1 MKYRTQGTESYENLP
16 HDGLHIYRRTF
27 ASRLL
32 QSGTP
37 LPLISEM
44 LGHIDKNSVRVYLST
59 DEAKMKRCAL
69 DIIDEKMKQLEI
81 RNMSAFLRAMV
92 LNGYVLK
99 LDLPQLREMIRLL
112 GNLTNN
118 VNQIARRVNEH
129 GSIYESE
136 IDEIQEKVNQ
146 LLGMM
151 NQLLST
157 LQLNTV

>member
-1 MKYRTQGTESYENLP
+1 MKKENARRSKMLPFAVTEE
-16 HDGLHIYRRTF
+16 
-27 ASRLL
+27 
-32 QSGTP
+32 
-37 LPLISEM
+37 
-44 LGHIDKNSVRVYLST
+44 
-59 DEAKMKRCAL
+59 EAR
-69 DIIDEKMKQLEI
+69 IIDAKMKQLEI
-81 RNMSAFLRAMV
+81 HNISAFLRAMV

-112 GNLTNN
+112 ANLTNN

-146 LLGMM
+146 LLCMM

>member
-1 MKYRTQGTESYENLP
+1 
-16 HDGLHIYRRTF
+16 
-27 ASRLL
+27 
-32 QSGTP
+32 
-37 LPLISEM
+37 
-44 LGHIDKNSVRVYLST
+44 
-59 DEAKMKRCAL
+59 
-69 DIIDEKMKQLEI
+69 MKQLEI

-146 LLGMM
+146 LLCMM
-151 NQLLST
+151 NQLLSM
-157 LQLNTV
+157 LQLNTI

>member
-1 MKYRTQGTESYENLP
+1 MKKEKARRSKLLHFAVTEE
-16 HDGLHIYRRTF
+16 
-27 ASRLL
+27 
-32 QSGTP
+32 
-37 LPLISEM
+37 
-44 LGHIDKNSVRVYLST
+44 
-59 DEAKMKRCAL
+59 EAN
-69 DIIDEKMKQLEI
+69 IIDEKMKQLEI

-112 GNLTNN
+112 ANLTNN

-136 IDEIQEKVNQ
+136 IDEIQENVNL

-151 NQLLST
+151 NQLLSA

>member
-1 MKYRTQGTESYENLP
+1 MKKENARRSKMLHFAVTEE
-16 HDGLHIYRRTF
+16 
-27 ASRLL
+27 
-32 QSGTP
+32 
-37 LPLISEM
+37 
-44 LGHIDKNSVRVYLST
+44 
-59 DEAKMKRCAL
+59 EAR
-69 DIIDEKMKQLEI
+69 IIDEKMKQLEI
-81 RNMSAFLRAMV
+81 HNISAFLRAMV

-146 LLGMM
+146 LLCMM

-157 LQLNTV
+157 LQLNTYKEELLCARQS

>member
-1 MKYRTQGTESYENLP
+1 MLHFAVTEE
-16 HDGLHIYRRTF
+16 
-27 ASRLL
+27 
-32 QSGTP
+32 
-37 LPLISEM
+37 
-44 LGHIDKNSVRVYLST
+44 
-59 DEAKMKRCAL
+59 EAR
-69 DIIDEKMKQLEI
+69 IIDEKMKQLEI
-81 RNMSAFLRAMV
+81 HNISAFLRAMV

-99 LDLPQLREMIRLL
+99 LDLPKLREMIRLL
-112 GNLTNN
+112 ANLTNN

-146 LLGMM
+146 LLCMM

>member
-1 MKYRTQGTESYENLP
+1 MKKENARRSKMLHFAVTEE
-16 HDGLHIYRRTF
+16 
-27 ASRLL
+27 
-32 QSGTP
+32 
-37 LPLISEM
+37 
-44 LGHIDKNSVRVYLST
+44 
-59 DEAKMKRCAL
+59 EAR
-69 DIIDEKMKQLEI
+69 INDEKMKQLEI

-146 LLGMM
+146 LLCMM
-151 NQLLST
+151 NQLLSM
-157 LQLNTV
+157 LQLNTI

>member
-1 MKYRTQGTESYENLP
+1 
-16 HDGLHIYRRTF
+16 
-27 ASRLL
+27 
-32 QSGTP
+32 
-37 LPLISEM
+37 
-44 LGHIDKNSVRVYLST
+44 
-59 DEAKMKRCAL
+59 
-69 DIIDEKMKQLEI
+69 
-81 RNMSAFLRAMV
+81 MV

-99 LDLPQLREMIRLL
+99 LDLPKLREMIRLL

>member
-1 MKYRTQGTESYENLP
+1 MKKEKALRSKMLHFPVTEE
-16 HDGLHIYRRTF
+16 
-27 ASRLL
+27 
-32 QSGTP
+32 
-37 LPLISEM
+37 
-44 LGHIDKNSVRVYLST
+44 
-59 DEAKMKRCAL
+59 EAR
-69 DIIDEKMKQLEI
+69 IIDAKRKQLEI
-81 RNMSAFLRAMV
+81 HNISAFLRAMV

-136 IDEIQEKVNQ
+136 IDEIQENVNL

>member
-1 MKYRTQGTESYENLP
+1 MLHFAVTEE
-16 HDGLHIYRRTF
+16 
-27 ASRLL
+27 
-32 QSGTP
+32 
-37 LPLISEM
+37 
-44 LGHIDKNSVRVYLST
+44 
-59 DEAKMKRCAL
+59 EAR
-69 DIIDEKMKQLEI
+69 IIDEKMKQLEI

-112 GNLTNN
+112 ANLTNN

-146 LLGMM
+146 LLCMM

>member
-1 MKYRTQGTESYENLP
+1 MKKERA
-16 HDGLHIYRRTF
+16 RRTKMLHF
-27 ASRLL
+27 AV
-32 QSGTP
+32 T
-37 LPLISEM
+37 EE
-44 LGHIDKNSVRVYLST
+44 
-59 DEAKMKRCAL
+59 EAR
-69 DIIDEKMKQLEI
+69 IIDEKMKQLEI

-99 LDLPQLREMIRLL
+99 LDLPQLRLL

-118 VNQIARRVNEH
+118 VNQIARRGNEH

-146 LLGMM
+146 LLCMM

-157 LQLNTV
+157 LQLNTI

>member
-1 MKYRTQGTESYENLP
+1 
-16 HDGLHIYRRTF
+16 
-27 ASRLL
+27 
-32 QSGTP
+32 
-37 LPLISEM
+37 
-44 LGHIDKNSVRVYLST
+44 
-59 DEAKMKRCAL
+59 
-69 DIIDEKMKQLEI
+69 
-81 RNMSAFLRAMV
+81 MV

-151 NQLLST
+151 NQMLST

>member
-1 MKYRTQGTESYENLP
+1 MKKEKALRTKMLHFAVTEE
-16 HDGLHIYRRTF
+16 
-27 ASRLL
+27 
-32 QSGTP
+32 
-37 LPLISEM
+37 
-44 LGHIDKNSVRVYLST
+44 
-59 DEAKMKRCAL
+59 EARSS
-69 DIIDEKMKQLEI
+69 DEKMKQLEI
-81 RNMSAFLRAMV
+81 RNMSAFLREMV

-112 GNLTNN
+112 ANLTNN

-136 IDEIQEKVNQ
+136 IDEIQENVNL

>member
-1 MKYRTQGTESYENLP
+1 MTGVQT
-16 HDGLHIYRRTF
+16 
-27 ASRLL
+27 
-32 QSGTP
+32 
-37 LPLISEM
+37 
-44 LGHIDKNSVRVYLST
+44 
-59 DEAKMKRCAL
+59 CAL
-69 DIIDEKMKQLEI
+69 PI
-81 RNMSAFLRAMV
+81 
-92 LNGYVLK
+92 
-99 LDLPQLREMIRLL
+99 
-112 GNLTNN
+112 LTNN

>member
-1 MKYRTQGTESYENLP
+1 MLHFAVTEE
-16 HDGLHIYRRTF
+16 
-27 ASRLL
+27 
-32 QSGTP
+32 
-37 LPLISEM
+37 
-44 LGHIDKNSVRVYLST
+44 
-59 DEAKMKRCAL
+59 EAR
-69 DIIDEKMKQLEI
+69 IIDEKMKQLEI

>member
-1 MKYRTQGTESYENLP
+1 MKKEKARRSKLLHFAVTEE
-16 HDGLHIYRRTF
+16 
-27 ASRLL
+27 
-32 QSGTP
+32 
-37 LPLISEM
+37 
-44 LGHIDKNSVRVYLST
+44 
-59 DEAKMKRCAL
+59 EAN
-69 DIIDEKMKQLEI
+69 IIDEKMKQLEI

-151 NQLLST
+151 NQMLST

>member
-1 MKYRTQGTESYENLP
+1 MLHFAVTEE
-16 HDGLHIYRRTF
+16 
-27 ASRLL
+27 
-32 QSGTP
+32 
-37 LPLISEM
+37 
-44 LGHIDKNSVRVYLST
+44 
-59 DEAKMKRCAL
+59 EAR
-69 DIIDEKMKQLEI
+69 IIDEKMKQLEI

-151 NQLLST
+151 NQMLST

>member
-1 MKYRTQGTESYENLP
+1 MKKENARRSKMLHFAVTEEEA
-16 HDGLHIYRRTF
+16 R
-27 ASRLL
+27 
-32 QSGTP
+32 
-37 LPLISEM
+37 IS
-44 LGHIDKNSVRVYLST
+44 D
-59 DEAKMKRCAL
+59 A
-69 DIIDEKMKQLEI
+69 KMKQLEI

-112 GNLTNN
+112 ANLTNN

-136 IDEIQEKVNQ
+136 IDEIQEKVNR

-151 NQLLST
+151 NQLLSM
-157 LQLNTV
+157 LQLNTI

>member
-1 MKYRTQGTESYENLP
+1 
-16 HDGLHIYRRTF
+16 
-27 ASRLL
+27 
-32 QSGTP
+32 
-37 LPLISEM
+37 
-44 LGHIDKNSVRVYLST
+44 
-59 DEAKMKRCAL
+59 
-69 DIIDEKMKQLEI
+69 
-81 RNMSAFLRAMV
+81 MSAFLRAMV

-136 IDEIQEKVNQ
+136 IDEIQEKVNR

>member
-1 MKYRTQGTESYENLP
+1 MLHFAVTEE
-16 HDGLHIYRRTF
+16 
-27 ASRLL
+27 
-32 QSGTP
+32 
-37 LPLISEM
+37 
-44 LGHIDKNSVRVYLST
+44 
-59 DEAKMKRCAL
+59 EAR
-69 DIIDEKMKQLEI
+69 IIDEKMTQLEI

-136 IDEIQEKVNQ
+136 IDEIQEKVNR

>member
-1 MKYRTQGTESYENLP
+1 MLHFAVTEE
-16 HDGLHIYRRTF
+16 
-27 ASRLL
+27 
-32 QSGTP
+32 
-37 LPLISEM
+37 
-44 LGHIDKNSVRVYLST
+44 
-59 DEAKMKRCAL
+59 EAR
-69 DIIDEKMKQLEI
+69 IIDEKMKQLEI

-146 LLGMM
+146 LLCMM
-151 NQLLST
+151 NQLLSM
-157 LQLNTV
+157 LQLNTI

>member
-1 MKYRTQGTESYENLP
+1 
-16 HDGLHIYRRTF
+16 
-27 ASRLL
+27 
-32 QSGTP
+32 
-37 LPLISEM
+37 
-44 LGHIDKNSVRVYLST
+44 
-59 DEAKMKRCAL
+59 
-69 DIIDEKMKQLEI
+69 MKQLEI
-81 RNMSAFLRAMV
+81 HNISAFLRAMV

-99 LDLPQLREMIRLL
+99 LDLPKLREMIRLL
-112 GNLTNN
+112 ANLTNN

-146 LLGMM
+146 LLCMM

>member
-1 MKYRTQGTESYENLP
+1 
-16 HDGLHIYRRTF
+16 
-27 ASRLL
+27 
-32 QSGTP
+32 
-37 LPLISEM
+37 
-44 LGHIDKNSVRVYLST
+44 
-59 DEAKMKRCAL
+59 
-69 DIIDEKMKQLEI
+69 
-81 RNMSAFLRAMV
+81 MSALLRAMV

-112 GNLTNN
+112 ANLTNN

>member
-1 MKYRTQGTESYENLP
+1 MKKENARRSKMLHFAVTEE
-16 HDGLHIYRRTF
+16 
-27 ASRLL
+27 
-32 QSGTP
+32 
-37 LPLISEM
+37 
-44 LGHIDKNSVRVYLST
+44 
-59 DEAKMKRCAL
+59 EAH
-69 DIIDEKMKQLEI
+69 IIDEKMKQLGI
-81 RNMSAFLRAMV
+81 RNMSAVLRAMV

-112 GNLTNN
+112 ANLTNN

-146 LLGMM
+146 LLCMM

>member
-1 MKYRTQGTESYENLP
+1 MKKENARRSKMVCCAVTEE
-16 HDGLHIYRRTF
+16 
-27 ASRLL
+27 
-32 QSGTP
+32 
-37 LPLISEM
+37 
-44 LGHIDKNSVRVYLST
+44 
-59 DEAKMKRCAL
+59 EAR
-69 DIIDEKMKQLEI
+69 IIDEKMKQLEI

-151 NQLLST
+151 NQMLST

>member
-1 MKYRTQGTESYENLP
+1 MKKEKARRSKMLHFAVTEE
-16 HDGLHIYRRTF
+16 
-27 ASRLL
+27 
-32 QSGTP
+32 
-37 LPLISEM
+37 
-44 LGHIDKNSVRVYLST
+44 
-59 DEAKMKRCAL
+59 EAN
-69 DIIDEKMKQLEI
+69 IIDEKMKQLEI

-146 LLGMM
+146 LLCMM
-151 NQLLST
+151 NQLLSM
-157 LQLNTV
+157 LQLNTI

>member
-1 MKYRTQGTESYENLP
+1 MKKEKARRSKMLHFAVTEEEAR
-16 HDGLHIYRRTF
+16 I
-27 ASRLL
+27 
-32 QSGTP
+32 
-37 LPLISEM
+37 
-44 LGHIDKNSVRVYLST
+44 IDK
-59 DEAKMKRCAL
+59 KR
-69 DIIDEKMKQLEI
+69 KQLEI

-112 GNLTNN
+112 ANLTNN

-136 IDEIQEKVNQ
+136 IDEIQENVNL

>member
-1 MKYRTQGTESYENLP
+1 MKKEKARRSKMLHFAVTEE
-16 HDGLHIYRRTF
+16 
-27 ASRLL
+27 
-32 QSGTP
+32 
-37 LPLISEM
+37 
-44 LGHIDKNSVRVYLST
+44 
-59 DEAKMKRCAL
+59 EAR
-69 DIIDEKMKQLEI
+69 IIDEKRKQLAI
-81 RNMSAFLRAMV
+81 RNISAFLRAMV

-146 LLGMM
+146 LLCMM
-151 NQLLST
+151 NQLLSM

>member
-1 MKYRTQGTESYENLP
+1 MLHFAVTEE
-16 HDGLHIYRRTF
+16 
-27 ASRLL
+27 
-32 QSGTP
+32 
-37 LPLISEM
+37 
-44 LGHIDKNSVRVYLST
+44 
-59 DEAKMKRCAL
+59 EAR
-69 DIIDEKMKQLEI
+69 IIDEKMKQLEI

-136 IDEIQEKVNQ
+136 IDEIQEKVNR

-157 LQLNTV
+157 LQLNTI

>member
-1 MKYRTQGTESYENLP
+1 MKKEKA
-16 HDGLHIYRRTF
+16 RR
-27 ASRLL
+27 A
-32 QSGTP
+32 
-37 LPLISEM
+37 EM
-44 LGHIDKNSVRVYLST
+44 LHFAVT
-59 DEAKMKRCAL
+59 EEEAR
-69 DIIDEKMKQLEI
+69 IIDEKMKQLEI

-146 LLGMM
+146 LLCMM
-151 NQLLST
+151 NQLLSM
-157 LQLNTV
+157 LQLNTI

>member
-1 MKYRTQGTESYENLP
+1 
-16 HDGLHIYRRTF
+16 
-27 ASRLL
+27 
-32 QSGTP
+32 
-37 LPLISEM
+37 
-44 LGHIDKNSVRVYLST
+44 
-59 DEAKMKRCAL
+59 
-69 DIIDEKMKQLEI
+69 
-81 RNMSAFLRAMV
+81 MV

-146 LLGMM
+146 LLCMM
-151 NQLLST
+151 NQLLSM
-157 LQLNTV
+157 LQLNTI

>member
-1 MKYRTQGTESYENLP
+1 MKKEKARRSKMLQFAVTEE
-16 HDGLHIYRRTF
+16 
-27 ASRLL
+27 
-32 QSGTP
+32 
-37 LPLISEM
+37 
-44 LGHIDKNSVRVYLST
+44 
-59 DEAKMKRCAL
+59 EAR
-69 DIIDEKMKQLEI
+69 IIDEKMKQLEI

-112 GNLTNN
+112 ANLTNN

-146 LLGMM
+146 LLCMM
-151 NQLLST
+151 NQLLSM

>member
-1 MKYRTQGTESYENLP
+1 
-16 HDGLHIYRRTF
+16 
-27 ASRLL
+27 
-32 QSGTP
+32 
-37 LPLISEM
+37 
-44 LGHIDKNSVRVYLST
+44 
-59 DEAKMKRCAL
+59 
-69 DIIDEKMKQLEI
+69 
-81 RNMSAFLRAMV
+81 MV

>member
-1 MKYRTQGTESYENLP
+1 
-16 HDGLHIYRRTF
+16 
-27 ASRLL
+27 
-32 QSGTP
+32 
-37 LPLISEM
+37 
-44 LGHIDKNSVRVYLST
+44 
-59 DEAKMKRCAL
+59 
-69 DIIDEKMKQLEI
+69 
-81 RNMSAFLRAMV
+81 MSAFLRAMV

-112 GNLTNN
+112 ANLTNN

>member
-1 MKYRTQGTESYENLP
+1 MKKEKARRSKMLHFAVTEEKA
-16 HDGLHIYRRTF
+16 R
-27 ASRLL
+27 
-32 QSGTP
+32 
-37 LPLISEM
+37 
-44 LGHIDKNSVRVYLST
+44 
-59 DEAKMKRCAL
+59 
-69 DIIDEKMKQLEI
+69 IIDEKMKQLEI

-136 IDEIQEKVNQ
+136 IDEIQENVNL

-151 NQLLST
+151 NQLLSM
-157 LQLNTV
+157 LQLNTI

>member
-1 MKYRTQGTESYENLP
+1 
-16 HDGLHIYRRTF
+16 
-27 ASRLL
+27 
-32 QSGTP
+32 
-37 LPLISEM
+37 
-44 LGHIDKNSVRVYLST
+44 
-59 DEAKMKRCAL
+59 
-69 DIIDEKMKQLEI
+69 MKQLEI

-112 GNLTNN
+112 ANLTNN

-136 IDEIQEKVNQ
+136 IDEIREKVNQ
-146 LLGMM
+146 LLCMM

-157 LQLNTV
+157 LQLNTI

>member
-1 MKYRTQGTESYENLP
+1 MKKEKALRSKMLHFVVTEE
-16 HDGLHIYRRTF
+16 
-27 ASRLL
+27 
-32 QSGTP
+32 
-37 LPLISEM
+37 
-44 LGHIDKNSVRVYLST
+44 
-59 DEAKMKRCAL
+59 EAR
-69 DIIDEKMKQLEI
+69 IIDAKMKQLEI

-112 GNLTNN
+112 ANLTNN

-136 IDEIQEKVNQ
+136 IDEIQENVNL